1 MQQLCTSQHQHEMQE
16 LEKEAAKVI
25 MAEWSA

>member
-16 LEKEAAKVI
+16 LEKEAAKII
-25 MAEWSA
+25 MAE